1 MTYLFGDATPFPL
14 EENFIETISA
24 AVDSCVA
31 LFSLDVE
38 QSERFRS
45 ARAAAE
51 QAEKDLERLTNLAR
65 AVDRALAPMLPKG
78 DASGTAEIT
87 ASQIAEHAAT
97 LIKQSRATIVRRR
110 DTSMRLSK
118 DATLGQR
125 ILEAMQ
131 TFFLHQQVP
140 KTVWLYD
147 WSAGRQP
154 GESDLVF
161 TASSPGKLQTTYRAP
176 VPGDSIWSGPVRLDE
191 VDPGYHLEFSHKGGW
206 LKRGTHSGK
215 IAVERMYLTEVVRS
229 PEISWFMLR
238 QNANKPSIG
247 YKVIVRSRDHGA
259 PVIFPVDARDEVG
272 EPLGLDEAEELS
284 LLELWKTMKRQLR
297 KLARFRNTMMSARF
311 RDQDISELG
320 EPAELA
326 ECLLMSLAPLI
337 REIRMRSRVPGELVL
352 KRDLGDGRREE
363 LFVPRKQLERKFAS
377 LPYEQRSCFSAVGLD
392 SEATSEF
399 LRRSDVKLM
408 AAERSGDARVV
419 ADLRR
424 ARRLATS
431 SGHNES

>member
-31 LFSLDVE
+31 LFQLDVE
-38 QSERFRS
+38 QSERHRS
-45 ARAAAE
+45 AQAVVD
-51 QAEKDLERLTNLAR
+51 QAEKDLEKLSNLAR

-78 DASGTAEIT
+78 EAAGTPELT
-87 ASQIAEHAAT
+87 ASQIAEQAAS
-97 LIKQSRATIVRRR
+97 LIKNARANIVRRR
-110 DTSMRLSK
+110 DTSMRMTK
-118 DATLGQR
+118 DMTMGSR

-131 TFFLHQQVP
+131 PFFLHQQVP

-147 WSAGRQP
+147 WSAGRQA
-154 GESDLVF
+154 GEADLVF

-176 VPGDSIWSGPVRLDE
+176 VPDGTIWVGPVRLDE
-191 VDPGYHLEFSHKGGW
+191 IDAGYHLEFQHKGGW

-215 IAVERMYLTEVVRS
+215 IAIERMYLTEVVRS
-229 PEISWFMLR
+229 PEVSWFMLR
-238 QNANKPSIG
+238 QNASKPSIG
-247 YKVIVRSRDHGA
+247 YKVIVRSRDHSA

-272 EPLGLDEAEELS
+272 EPMGLDEADELS

-297 KLARFRNTMMSARF
+297 KLAQHRNALLSARF
-311 RDQDISELG
+311 RDQDIAEMT

-363 LFVPRKQLERKFAS
+363 LFVPRKQLERKFAG

-399 LRRSDVKLM
+399 LRRSDVQLM
-408 AAERSGDARVV
+408 AAERSGDARAV

-424 ARRLATS
+424 ARRLATAS
-431 SGHNES
+431 DNTNG